1 MRPSNVVNSYQ
12 QWGQPR
18 QSSVMGINPN
28 DEDFASKVNAAL
40 ARRDWADYQ
49 RKFMP
54 IHAELKDAVM
64 SDKLVNE
71 QLGRVSDN
79 VDNAY
84 NRQQQAADS
93 RMQRM
98 GLAQADAGRVDMAKA
113 LSTADAENNVRTSGK
128 DRSLAAIA
136 GAPMPTT
143 GR

>member
-1 MRPSNVVNSYQ
+1 MPLNIMIDKYSN
-12 QWGQPR
+12 WGQPR
-18 QSSVMGINPN
+18 TPSTMGINPN
-28 DEDFASKVNAAL
+28 DKEFASKVNAAL
-40 ARRDWADYQ
+40 ARRDWGDYQ

-54 IHAELKDAVM
+54 IHAELKNAVM
-64 SDKLVNE
+64 SDTLVNE
-71 QLGRVSDN
+71 QLGRVSGN
-79 VDNAY
+79 VDNAFA
-84 NRQQQAADS
+84 RQQQAADS

-128 DRSLAAIA
+128 DRSLSAIA